1 MSSIYYGGNGG
12 GYVAR
17 FVILKKLPEGHF
29 MFQAKLLMPAVA
41 AGLVILV
48 KACASLGNFVAGVRR

>member
-1 MSSIYYGGNGG
+1 M
-12 GYVAR
+12 AR